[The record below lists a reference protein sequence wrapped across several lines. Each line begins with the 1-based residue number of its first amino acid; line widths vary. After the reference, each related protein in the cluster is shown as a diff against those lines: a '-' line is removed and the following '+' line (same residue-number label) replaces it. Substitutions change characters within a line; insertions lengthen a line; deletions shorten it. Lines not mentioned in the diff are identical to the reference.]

1 MLICPFLNNLL
12 WTSLIPTTYKR
23 TTIARA
29 FELQWNIL
37 HFISSIGI
45 IVGTFIGEAWLDEE
59 EAKFK
64 EIQWDYQRAGPSFL
78 LLVLHNTRNKL
89 HHREKKLVGTLE
101 EYQCGDCYKFAEKII
116 NSLWV
121 AGESYK

>member
-64 EIQWDYQRAGPSFL
+64 EIQWYYHFPVQPLNSVTSIHFFVFVFKPQNMWDK
-78 LLVLHNTRNKL
+78 VE
-89 HHREKKLVGTLE
+89 EKTTPMTLTAE
-101 EYQCGDCYKFAEKII
+101 ETDSE
-116 NSLWV
+116 
-121 AGESYK
+121 